1 MSSETR
7 NDSGSPSGLEPPFRP
22 LPAHLQSLI
31 DLLPLDQP
39 VHRKVLEAHYPKSN
53 YARRLRKIVA
63 EYGWD
68 IERYRGK
75 NGANDDWYV
84 RRSEGPVRPQN
95 IRYEVSPKRREII
108 YKRDD
113 WKCRMCGASVQEAQ
127 NETRPQCDHK
137 IPANRG
143 GASELPNL
151 QTLCTQCNLKKRQ
164 ACGLCTLPT
173 CEKCP
178 YAFPERFAQT
188 HVVPLPE
195 ASAYKLIRIA
205 EREGI
210 PPAIIIQRLIDEAEI

>member
-1 MSSETR
+1 MSSRRKKAEKSLAT
-7 NDSGSPSGLEPPFRP
+7 DSSPEVRS
-22 LPAHLQSLI
+22 LPAHLQKLV
-31 DLLPLDQP
+31 DLLPLNEP
-39 VHRKVLEAHYPKSN
+39 VHRTQIEAHYPKSN

-75 NGANDDWYV
+75 EGANDDWYV

-95 IRYEVSPKRREII
+95 IRYEVPAKQRVVI
-108 YKRDD
+108 YERDE
-113 WKCRMCGASVQEAQ
+113 WKCRMCGAPVDEAQ

-143 GASELPNL
+143 GPSEAQNL

-173 CEKCP
+173 CLNCP
-178 YAFPERFAQT
+178 YAFPEKFAET
-188 HVVPLPE
+188 HVVALPKS
-195 ASAYKLIRIA
+195 SADKLMAMAR
-205 EREGI
+205 RDGI
-210 PPAIIIQRLIDEAEI
+210 PPAMIIQRLIDAS